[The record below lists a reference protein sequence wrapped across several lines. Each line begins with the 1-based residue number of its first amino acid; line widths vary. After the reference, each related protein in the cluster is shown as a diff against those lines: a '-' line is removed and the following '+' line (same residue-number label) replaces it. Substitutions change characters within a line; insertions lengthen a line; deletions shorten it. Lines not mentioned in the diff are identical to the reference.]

1 LTGWNGYF
9 FGTIKIDSLFS
20 SNGRIIQLC
29 GTLLMIVILPLC
41 GFRIQADFQ
50 KRQNS
55 LSSCIS
61 IYRQNGFSQLPTSV
75 TLVDDDKF
83 SVNTSAPFAD
93 WLETNPL
100 SNNNSPSQSD
110 DRLVKNGNAALVV
123 VRMNSK

>member
-1 LTGWNGYF
+1 MKTTSPVDAMEWLLF
-9 FGTIKIDSLFS
+9 RDHQIDSLFS
-20 SNGRIIQLC
+20 SNGRIISC
-29 GTLLMIVILPLC
+29 GGTFIDDVILPLC
-41 GFRIQADFQ
+41 GFRIQADFK

-61 IYRQNGFSQLPTSV
+61 IYRQKWIFTLPTSV

-100 SNNNSPSQSD
+100 SNNNS
-110 DRLVKNGNAALVV
+110 
-123 VRMNSK
+123 SKPIG